1 MVSPFTQLCSC
12 CRKLT
17 MLCFKD
23 QRNELQ
29 PLAFRSI
36 ARRALGPPPQ
46 TTVRV
51 LVRYP
56 KEAGGKVSV
65 KTHCFV
71 SDDGKHPNSLA
82 LKKCLRTLLQSTF
95 IFALTDVVVSSTHKQ
110 DTTNSRSALC
120 SRWQRTRTSVITIFS
135 AAMGRAHASLN
146 AVSWRLACRQ

>member
-1 MVSPFTQLCSC
+1 MIANLEYGQAIWLMVSPFTQFCSC

-95 IFALTDVVVSSTHKQ
+95 IFALTDVVVISGQFNAQARHKFTKHFMQ
-110 DTTNSRSALC
+110 QMAKDKN
-120 SRWQRTRTSVITIFS
+120 IGHNYF
-135 AAMGRAHASLN
+135 
-146 AVSWRLACRQ
+146 